1 MRRKSTIYD
10 KTNNSINIWPE
21 MELFKRQFD
30 RHSTYIQQHKSY
42 SFPSGPMTFTV
53 MGFGRHLQYQM
64 KILSCAIASD
74 PIRKQSVAPLTAHWC
89 PSKRIFPGRSLVW
102 YTDSEMSNTTPWS
115 PILLL
120 LKALTEQY
128 QRLTS
133 DPTSLPLR
141 KRAFV
146 TDYFLQ
152 SVESTLSSRYAQGVK
167 IIYKKN
173 QTWNKMNIQMLFK
186 IEVLEESSSM

>member
-1 MRRKSTIYD
+1 MR
-10 KTNNSINIWPE
+10 
-21 MELFKRQFD
+21 
-30 RHSTYIQQHKSY
+30 
-42 SFPSGPMTFTV
+42 
-53 MGFGRHLQYQM
+53 
-64 KILSCAIASD
+64 
-74 PIRKQSVAPLTAHWC
+74 
-89 PSKRIFPGRSLVW
+89 
-102 YTDSEMSNTTPWS
+102 YTDPEMSNTTPWS

-133 DPTSLPLR
+133 DPMSLPLR

-146 TDYFLQ
+146 TDYFLW

-173 QTWNKMNIQMLFK
+173 QTCNKMNIQMLFK